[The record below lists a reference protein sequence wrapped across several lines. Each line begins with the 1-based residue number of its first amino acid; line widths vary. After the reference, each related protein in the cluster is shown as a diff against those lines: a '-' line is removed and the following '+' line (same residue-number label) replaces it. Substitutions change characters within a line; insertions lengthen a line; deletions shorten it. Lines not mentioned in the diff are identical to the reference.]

1 MGTKAEH
8 DVELRIDYWQG
19 LQLQFCRSCALL
31 VALVDRYP
39 RERESL
45 NDRGLASG
53 STGWFDEGWDVCG
66 GGHGGSRDNFF
77 G

>member
-1 MGTKAEH
+1 MGTKAEQI
-8 DVELRIDYWQG
+8 EFRIDYWQG
-19 LQLQFCRSCALL
+19 LQLQFCRSGTLL
-31 VALVDRYP
+31 VTLVNPYP
-39 RERESL
+39 RERELL

-66 GGHGGSRDNFF
+66 GGHGGSRDNFL